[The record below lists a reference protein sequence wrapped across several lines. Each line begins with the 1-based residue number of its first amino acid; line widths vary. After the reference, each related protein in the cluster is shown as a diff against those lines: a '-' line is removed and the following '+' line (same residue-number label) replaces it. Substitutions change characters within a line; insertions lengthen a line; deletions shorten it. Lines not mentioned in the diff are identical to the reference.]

1 MIVTL
6 EAWEYEH
13 AYQVGIRRF
22 TENWTKK
29 DASYYDKSKMEEDRN
44 AQPAA
49 AICELAVA
57 KHVNQYWSGHVWT
70 KESHNLHKGKADVG
84 TNIEV
89 KRVRTKNAV
98 AVRQKQV
105 GKGLFLFAAR
115 AIEPE
120 FRQVEILGWID
131 YDTAWALGED
141 SEFHQTKYLSL
152 SELNKLVDKGNR

>member
-1 MIVTL
+1 MIITL

-29 DASYYDKSKMEEDRN
+29 DAAYYDKSKMEEDRN

-57 KHVNQYWSGHVWT
+57 KYTNQYWSGHVWN
-70 KESHNLHKGKADVG
+70 KQDHAIHKGKPDVG

-89 KRVRTKNAV
+89 RRVRTQSGP
-98 AVRQKQV
+98 AVRDKDLNRNLIIW
-105 GKGLFLFAAR
+105 GAR
-115 AIEPE
+115 LVDSEYKT
-120 FRQVEILGWID
+120 VELLGWIEAD
-131 YDTAWALGED
+131 KGFEVGEYRKGYKIIPAD
-141 SEFHQTKYLSL
+141 K
-152 SELNKLVDKGNR
+152 LNKDWL